1 MGSRPLLVHLQQLSS
16 EATSLNFMRSFLS
29 LCCVPSLGA
38 FGCEAIPHSAG
49 QVQETNQ
56 GGVLSYFPWC
66 SPARALG
73 SYLASLRCG
82 EKPAAPVPKQ
92 PESSSSSSS
101 SSSDDGSSSEE
112 DKGAPKPAGKASGR
126 EPQETVPAKSKAKA
140 KARMDTAPKPK
151 AKTKSAAKAK
161 AKEPARPKVA
171 LLDTSD
177 VKPDRFVK
185 MRLDMA
191 QDDAMA
197 EASSSGVKRRRK

>member
-1 MGSRPLLVHLQQLSS
+1 MLGWTPLATTKDCATKPSREKIKQALADATDEVVNGDVKAVDVPEQQDHPADANAPSS
-16 EATSLNFMRSFLS
+16 
-29 LCCVPSLGA
+29 
-38 FGCEAIPHSAG
+38 SA
-49 QVQETNQ
+49 
-56 GGVLSYFPWC
+56 
-66 SPARALG
+66 R
-73 SYLASLRCG
+73 G
-82 EKPAAPVPKQ
+82 EKPAAPVPEQ
-92 PESSSSSSS
+92 PESSSSSNS

-197 EASSSGVKRRRK
+197 EAASSGVKRRRK